1 MTDRNANRPGYK
13 QTKVGWI
20 PEEWMVK
27 TLSKLCSV
35 KGEYG
40 ASEPSVEFSEELPQ
54 YIRITD
60 ITDKGTLDP
69 EVKCSVELTDEEIE
83 KYKIEK
89 GDIFFARSGA
99 TVGKTY
105 THLNDQKKLVF
116 AGYLIRFHP
125 KIESLD
131 PIFLHNFTHSSNYWR
146 WVNSVIHVGAQPN
159 INAKE
164 YGSLPVPVPPLR
176 EQRKIAEI
184 LSTWDRAIV
193 QTQKLIDAKQRLKK
207 GLMQQLLTGRM
218 RFPGFGAPV
227 EKAGELPEG
236 WEESKL
242 AEVAKV
248 IISGVDKKTKKGEIP
263 VFLCNY
269 MDVFQNLYIT
279 SDCNFMYASATESE
293 IAKYKLQKNDVL
305 LTKDSE
311 TREDI
316 ANSAIML
323 ENIPDL
329 ICGYHLAILRPKDQF
344 VDGLFLAYI
353 INFGTFHNYFVTRA
367 NGVTR
372 FGLTIDSIKGLIVR
386 IPNLAEERKI
396 ALLLFGLD
404 KEVELLENE
413 MKFLWQQKQGLM
425 QRLITGEVRVKN

>member
-13 QTKVGWI
+13 KTKVGWI
-20 PEEWMVK
+20 PEDWGV
-27 TLSKLCSV
+27 THL
-35 KGEYG
+35 
-40 ASEPSVEFSEELPQ
+40 
-54 YIRITD
+54 
-60 ITDKGTLDP
+60 
-69 EVKCSVELTDEEIE
+69 EEISE
-83 KYKIEK
+83 INKDTLPASTPANYSFIYISLGDVDNGIISNSSDQITFSTAPSRARRKIHK
-89 GDIFFARSGA
+89 GDILLSTVRPYLKGFTYIDFFPEDIICSTGFAVITPSTDINGNFLYQYIFSEKAERYFNA
-99 TVGKTY
+99 CVVG
-105 THLNDQKKLVF
+105 
-116 AGYLIRFHP
+116 
-125 KIESLD
+125 
-131 PIFLHNFTHSSNYWR
+131 SNYPALN
-146 WVNSVIHVGAQPN
+146 NSDVEKMSIP
-159 INAKE
+159 
-164 YGSLPVPVPPLR
+164 LPR
-176 EQRKIAEI
+176 FSEQKKIAEI
-184 LSTWDRAIV
+184 LSTWDRAIE
-193 QTQKLIDAKQRLKK
+193 QTQQLIDAKQRLKK

-236 WEESKL
+236 WEEKKL

-248 IISGVDKKTKKGEIP
+248 IISGVDKKTKKDEIP

-269 MDVFQNLYIT
+269 MDVFQNQYIT
-279 SDCNFMYASATESE
+279 SDCNFMVASATKAE
-293 IAKYKLQKNDVL
+293 IEKYKLQKNDVL

-372 FGLTIDSIKGLIVR
+372 FGVTIESIKGLMVR
-386 IPNLAEERKI
+386 IPNLVEQKKI
-396 ALLLFGLD
+396 AFSLLNLD
-404 KEVELLENE
+404 NEQKLLIQRVNLL
-413 MKFLWQQKQGLM
+413 KKQKGGLM
-425 QRLITGEVRVKN
+425 QKLLNGEVRAKV

>member
-20 PEEWMVK
+20 PEEWDARRLDSTSTVIMGQSPNSEFYNEQGQGLPLIQGMSDISDGK
-27 TLSKLCSV
+27 TQPRYWTTQITKECQPDDIILSVRAPVGSV
-35 KGEYG
+35 
-40 ASEPSVEFSEELPQ
+40 
-54 YIRITD
+54 
-60 ITDKGTLDP
+60 
-69 EVKCSVELTDEEIE
+69 
-83 KYKIEK
+83 
-89 GDIFFARSGA
+89 ARSIHHGCIGRGVCA
-99 TVGKTY
+99 IRS
-105 THLNDQKKLVF
+105 KK
-116 AGYLIRFHP
+116 
-125 KIESLD
+125 SSD
-131 PIFLHNFTHSSNYWR
+131 FTFQLLQYMEPVWARYS
-146 WVNSVIHVGAQPN
+146 Q
-159 INAKE
+159 
-164 YGSLPVPVPPLR
+164 GSTFEAVVSKDVKQFPVPTPPLS
-176 EQRKIAEI
+176 EQKKIAEI
-184 LSTWDRAIV
+184 LSTWDRAIE

-207 GLMQQLLTGRM
+207 GLMQHLLTGRM
-218 RFPGFGAPV
+218 RFPGFGAPA

-236 WEESKL
+236 WEERKL

-248 IISGVDKKTKKGEIP
+248 IISGVDKKTKKDEIP

-269 MDVFQNLYIT
+269 MDVFQNQYIT
-279 SDCNFMYASATESE
+279 SDCNFMVASATKAE
-293 IAKYKLQKNDVL
+293 IEKYKLQKNDVL

-372 FGLTIDSIKGLIVR
+372 FGVTIESIKGLMVR
-386 IPNLAEERKI
+386 IPNLVEQKKI
-396 ALLLFGLD
+396 AFSLLNLD
-404 KEVELLENE
+404 NEQKLLIQRVNLL
-413 MKFLWQQKQGLM
+413 KKQKGGLM
-425 QRLITGEVRVKN
+425 QKLLNGEVRAKV